1 MSEYDPI
8 PPRSVL
14 STEPSD
20 LDRVQA
26 RFEKASTGYLRSPWS
41 WWSWSLILPIAAL
54 IGREV
59 YAVAGARAVLF
70 VWSFFILC
78 GGLVEGVILLSG
90 NSKEAR
96 TPLAGWVLRTQ
107 GNLSLVA
114 AALSV
119 LLIWQDLAE
128 FVPALWLLLVGH
140 SFYVIGKL
148 SFPPLRTAGLLFQA
162 GGAAALV
169 PMVDSLAAF
178 ALCAFAGCFWIGVGV
193 FRRRRVGSPERSG

>member
-1 MSEYDPI
+1 MSEYDAI
-8 PPRSVL
+8 PPRIPL

-26 RFEKASTGYLRSPWS
+26 RFEEASVGYLRSPWS

-54 IGREV
+54 VGRAI
-59 YAVAGARAVLF
+59 YPVAGARAVLF
-70 VWSFFILC
+70 IWSFFILC
-78 GGLVEGVILLSG
+78 GGLVEGAILLTGS
-90 NSKEAR
+90 SMAAR

-114 AALSV
+114 VALSA
-119 LLIWQDLAE
+119 LLIWQNLAT

-148 SFPPLRTAGLLFQA
+148 SFPPLRTAGLIFQ
-162 GGAAALV
+162 GGGVAALV
-169 PMVDSLAAF
+169 PAVDSLAVF
-178 ALCAFAGCFWIGVGV
+178 AVCAFAGCFWIGLGV
-193 FRRRRVGSPERSG
+193 LRRSRSS